1 MSEEV
6 LLTQEGLEKLKAEL
20 HNLKSVEKL
29 KNAQNLREAKSH
41 GDLKENAAYHEAKL
55 NQQRLNDRI
64 GQLERAVMLARIVER
79 PKDSD
84 GEAHLGS
91 TVKLLDL
98 KRNDEFAITLVGS
111 FEIEADEDM
120 VAITSPLGSALVG
133 RKVGDEIE
141 YEAPAGIQEYK
152 IVAIGD

>member
-1 MSEEV
+1 
-6 LLTQEGLEKLKAEL
+6 
-20 HNLKSVEKL
+20 
-29 KNAQNLREAKSH
+29 
-41 GDLKENAAYHEAKL
+41 
-55 NQQRLNDRI
+55 
-64 GQLERAVMLARIVER
+64 MLARIVER
-79 PKDSD
+79 PEDSD